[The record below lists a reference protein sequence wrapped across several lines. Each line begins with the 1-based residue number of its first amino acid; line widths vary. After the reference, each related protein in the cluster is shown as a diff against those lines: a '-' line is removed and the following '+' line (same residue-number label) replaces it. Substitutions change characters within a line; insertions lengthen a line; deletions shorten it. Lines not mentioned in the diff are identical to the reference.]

1 MTYPRGIPRR
11 SEPSAGNGRMMI
23 VEGRVIGETGYL
35 YGLCQKCG
43 LRVALHRLDGRQTM
57 PMMWD
62 VHDCPTPKQVEER
75 LPTVDVRWNKEFFQ
89 NLRKKYPDAYAEA
102 DEWNYRRG
110 GEMPWLNAASPPA
123 PNPPNPGRTDKGL
136 QK

>member
-1 MTYPRGIPRR
+1 
-11 SEPSAGNGRMMI
+11 MMI